1 MIFSIAWR
9 NVWRNKLRSLVIIL
23 AVIFGLVGGI
33 FSVALMN
40 GMMEQMITSSI
51 QTQLSN
57 IQVHNPDYLTNN
69 EVKYDIGDVSSVI
82 SSIKQNKEVSA
93 ISSHIKA
100 QAMASTAATGT
111 GVMIIGIDP
120 GKEKKVT
127 TIHEHLIEGSYFG
140 DSLSRSKPILVGKD
154 LAHKLSAGI
163 GNKVVIT
170 IQNLENVITYGAFRI
185 VGIFETH
192 NSNFDKTNLFVLKKD
207 LAELINFNPESATEI
222 MIRLD
227 ENKQTEEV
235 AQKLSKELQGLKVQT
250 WMQIRPEFELFNSM
264 TQQMLY
270 LFLLLILFG
279 LAFGIVNAMLMAVM
293 ERVKEIGMLMAVGM
307 NKRRIFS
314 MIMLET
320 IFLSI
325 TGGIIGILGG
335 FGLVEYF
342 GESGIDL
349 SVVAEGLQAVGYAST
364 AYPSVDNSYYF
375 IVSGMVILTAVI
387 ASIYP
392 ARKALKL
399 KPAEAVRE
407 EA

>member
-9 NVWRNKLRSLVIIL
+9 NVWRNKLRSLVIML

-375 IVSGMVILTAVI
+375 IVSAMVILTAVI

>member
-9 NVWRNKLRSLVIIL
+9 NVWRNKLRSLVITL
-23 AVIFGLVGGI
+23 AVSFGLVGGI
-33 FSVALMN
+33 FSVAWMN
-40 GMMEQMITSSI
+40 GMMEQMITNTI

-57 IQVHNPDYLTNN
+57 IQIHNPKYLTNN
-69 EVKYDIGDVSSVI
+69 EVRFDIHNAD
-82 SSIKQNKEVSA
+82 SIAEEIKGIDQVRA
-93 ISSHIKA
+93 ISQHIKA

-111 GVMIIGIDP
+111 GVMIIGIEP
-120 GKEKKVT
+120 EKEAQVT
-127 TIHEHLIEGSYFG
+127 TIHENLIEGTYFKEEM
-140 DSLSRSKPILVGKD
+140 RSMPILVGKD
-154 LAHKLSAGI
+154 LAHKLNANPGK
-163 GNKVVIT
+163 KVVIT
-170 IQNLENVITYGAFRI
+170 IQNMENVITYGAFRI

-192 NSNFDKTNLFVLKKD
+192 NSNFDESNVFVLKED
-207 LAELINFNPESATEI
+207 LAELININPKNASEI

-227 ENKQTEEV
+227 KNKETEGV
-235 AQKLSKELQGLKVQT
+235 AKKLRNKLDDELDVQT
-250 WMQIRPEFELFNSM
+250 WMQIRPEFELFNTW

-270 LFLLLILFG
+270 LFLTLILFG

-325 TGGIIGILGG
+325 TGGIVGILGAYV
-335 FGLVEYF
+335 LVEYF
-342 GESGIDL
+342 GSVGINL
-349 SVVAEGLQAVGYAST
+349 SLFAEGLQAVGYASI
-364 AYPSVDNSYYF
+364 AYPRVDNSYYF
-375 IVSGMVILTAVI
+375 IVAGMVVLTAII

-392 ARKALKL
+392 AYKALKL

-407 EA
+407 KG